1 MDRMQT
7 ITSNPIKLKFI
18 IISLLTAAAFI
29 FIVGC
34 ASTAQKIGTNKYRT
48 NCSGMFSSTQDC
60 YNEASRV
67 CDGKFTEI
75 NMNVVNQGDVWD
87 GFCQCYIYVVHRNL
101 TFACR

>member
-1 MDRMQT
+1 MVRMQT

-34 ASTAQKIGTNKYRT
+34 AATTAQKVGDNRYRT
-48 NCSGMFSSTQDC
+48 DCSGMFSTTQDC

-75 NMNVVNQGDVWD
+75 NMRIIDQGDVWD
-87 GFCQCYIYVVHRNL
+87 AFCQCYV
-101 TFACR
+101 